1 MTPQTPSSTNHT
13 LPVSVVRR
21 PLNPTLGLSLGCSLA
36 ALLSASSFASTHATA
51 PAAPQPL
58 MSTLPKFTSAPRFES
73 PKQRALRNA
82 GASIAPKGPIE
93 APADIARAFG
103 LLRGTA
109 FQLAPAAIGEFG
121 LMHVTVIDPRNGTP
135 LELELRPRSVRAD
148 GFKLIG
154 YNEAGQA
161 IELPASESHTVGGRV
176 VGEPGSRLAGSY
188 HEGKLTLAIDLANGE
203 RIFVDALSLAVPGA
217 MPSDHITY
225 TRDDLAPHDGFCGV
239 DHDHHEGDGGIFG
252 GTGEGE
258 GGIAGDGGVAGA
270 VCETQVVIDCD
281 FPFFTRAGSTFDLTG
296 NRVETIIA
304 ISNLQYESQVSIRHV
319 ISGIVVRNTAGSDP
333 YVGADLCSGND
344 LLVQNT
350 ALWGE
355 VQGAPFPGLFRDMV
369 HMFTGR
375 ISGGGVVGCAWIGD
389 VCAAPAD
396 YVAHGVSA
404 IDFVPNTGL
413 STDLFAHEAGHNWGG
428 THCACASPASTMNP
442 GLTGANT
449 FANSPSIGEITAWRA
464 GHSSCLDCVNA
475 TSDGC
480 GDLLAGSSWV
490 AHPSRYSNDANCCAI
505 VCANDS
511 YCCDTQWDGVCANRA
526 LVTCIGCGTPSAGS
540 PFVSHG
546 TPGCNDYACCVTTCS
561 VDPFCC
567 DNVWDSICVQR
578 AEATCRTGDTCAEA
592 RLMAPGA
599 GANGYL
605 FNTSEGIV
613 LPDASSCGAGD
624 TRATWRKF
632 VAPCSDWITI
642 TACTDFA
649 ESQMTLSLWDAVVSS
664 GVSGCGGNELRCSTF
679 VDPTCGTSSVKLQY
693 AVQAGET
700 YFLRISAVNGL
711 NAAGSLSVSCSS
723 VCGGSGSES
732 CTDTHGPGCSNVE
745 CCTEVCNFDPYCCE
759 TLWDTICVQ
768 LARTNCFTAGDL
780 DFDGDVDAADLSLLL
795 ASWGTATG
803 DVDSDGDTD
812 AADLSILLANWG

>member
-1 MTPQTPSSTNHT
+1 MTPQTPTSTNHT

-36 ALLSASSFASTHATA
+36 ALLSASAFASTHATA

-58 MSTLPKFTSAPRFES
+58 MSTLPKFASAPRFES
-73 PKQRALRNA
+73 AKQRALRNA

-135 LELELRPRSVRAD
+135 LELELRPNSVRTPD
-148 GFKLIG
+148 FKLIAS
-154 YNEAGQA
+154 NSAGQP
-161 IELPASESHTVGGRV
+161 IEVLPPAPATVRGSV
-176 VGEPGSRLAGSY
+176 VGVPNALVAGSY
-188 HEGKLTLAIDLANGE
+188 LDGNLTLAIILPDGTRINIDPLTLALPN
-203 RIFVDALSLAVPGA
+203 ALPG
-217 MPSDHITY
+217 DHIAY
-225 TRDDLAPHDGFCGV
+225 TTDDIAEHGGFCGV
-239 DHDHHEGDGGIFG
+239 DHEKDHGHGGI
-252 GTGEGE
+252 EEQGE
-258 GGIAGDGGVAGA
+258 GGLADDGGTAGA
-270 VCETQVVIDCD
+270 SVWDTQIVIDCD
-281 FPFFTRAGSTFDLTG
+281 FPFYNRAGGTINTTAL
-296 NRVETIIA
+296 RAETIIN
-304 ISNLQYESQVSIRHV
+304 ISNLQYTSEVGIRHL
-319 ISGIVVRNTAGSDP
+319 ISGLVVRNTAASDP
-333 YVGADLCSGND
+333 YVGTDLCVAGTE
-344 LLVQNT
+344 LLNQT
-350 ALWGE
+350 TTLWTN
-355 VQGAPFPGLFRDMV
+355 VQGAPFSSLTRDMV

-375 ISGGGVVGCAWIGD
+375 ISGGIIGCAWIGD
-389 VCAAPAD
+389 VCANASD

-428 THCACASPASTMNP
+428 VHCTCNSPASTMNP
-442 GLTGANT
+442 ILTGANT
-449 FANSPSIGEITAWRA
+449 FQNSPSIATITSWRNA
-464 GHSSCLDCVNA
+464 HFGCLDVTGTA
-475 TSDGC
+475 TDGC
-480 GDLLAGSSWV
+480 GDQLAGSSWI
-490 AHPSRYSNDANCCAI
+490 AHPSRFSNDADCCAV
-505 VCANDS
+505 VCANDIF
-511 YCCDTQWDGVCANRA
+511 CCGTEWDVICANRA
-526 LVTCIGCGTPSAGS
+526 LSTCVNCGSAGAGS
-540 PFVSHG
+540 PFVAHA
-546 TPGCNDYACCVTTCS
+546 TPGCNDFACCAAICA
-561 VDPFCC
+561 VDAFCC
-567 DNVWDSICVQR
+567 DSSWDALCVNR

-732 CTDTHGPGCSNVE
+732 CTDTHGPGCSNVA

-780 DFDGDVDAADLSLLL
+780 DIDGDVDAADLSLLL
-795 ASWGTATG
+795 SSWGTASG

-812 AADLSILLANWG
+812 AADLAVLLANWG